1 MMVALANVVDYDNFK
16 DEIERTPD
24 QSRKLDA
31 YKHLWSDL
39 FHSHLDIWSDLRDGI
54 KKKTN

>member
-1 MMVALANVVDYDNFK
+1 VVDYDNFK